1 MPPSRRELLPRGV
14 VRDLLGI
21 TRALYRAELALPPP
35 RADRLR
41 LDKLEEIGKLFRR
54 ALALSRGEPDTM
66 GHRAAWSW
74 AEQATQA
81 LGEFV
86 GEDLRLGEVL
96 RASAVK
102 LVAGAG
108 SAPARVSTRAKR
120 PLTH

>member
-1 MPPSRRELLPRGV
+1 MPPSRRDRLPRET

-41 LDKLEEIGKLFRR
+41 IEQLEDIGKKLR
-54 ALALSRGEPDTM
+54 LALELSAQTEPDTM

-74 AEQATQA
+74 AEQASQA

-86 GEDLRLGEVL
+86 GESMLM
-96 RASAVK
+96 
-102 LVAGAG
+102 
-108 SAPARVSTRAKR
+108 APAIRAAAARLK
-120 PLTH
+120 

>member
-1 MPPSRRELLPRGV
+1 V

-41 LDKLEEIGKLFRR
+41 LDQLEEIGKLFRR

-74 AEQATQA
+74 AEQATLA

-86 GEDLRLGEVL
+86 GEELRLGAVL

-102 LVAGAG
+102 LVGGVAAPVGAGA
-108 SAPARVSTRAKR
+108 RAKR
-120 PLTH
+120 PPTH